1 MPLGFVCVLV
11 VFGFGHCM
19 GLGRGGEQVNYIVIW
34 GNAVDGHKFVGPF
47 DSYEEAV
54 EWANDCLGFFWYI
67 ADLQQPD

>member
-1 MPLGFVCVLV
+1 
-11 VFGFGHCM
+11 M